1 MNLLLIGLRGTGKT
15 TLARVLAERLAWPYF
30 DADAEIEA
38 RAGKSIA
45 EIFADQGEAA
55 FRDWETGVVA
65 DLAARDSA
73 VIALGGG
80 AVMRPENRAAIARAG
95 RVVWLTASPETLWRR
110 IEADRATAARRPD
123 LTPQGGITEII
134 ATLDARKAVYRQ
146 CAHLVV
152 DTEGKTPHEI
162 ADAILQQ
169 LDLR

>member
-15 TLARVLAERLAWPYF
+15 TLARVLAERLAWPSF

-45 EIFADQGEAA
+45 EIFADEGEAA

-110 IEADRATAARRPD
+110 IEADRTTAAGRPE